1 MRARQ
6 LAHHLSATWL
16 PGMVAVMLAMS
27 GAGIAA
33 AEVYVVRPGD
43 TLYGIGNQYG
53 VEPEVIASTNGL
65 VNPDRLQV
73 GQQLS
78 IPGTSGTASA
88 ASAAAA
94 SGTYTVAPGDTLGGI
109 ADRFGV
115 SLADLAAVNGISDP
129 SYLRVGL
136 VLTIPGVTSAAVASA
151 AAAESG
157 EGSSTYV
164 VGVGDTLTGIADYLG
179 LSARALAASNEL
191 VDPDSLQVGQRL
203 IVPDRPELSA
213 RGGPRV
219 SFIWPAYGEV
229 TGYFHEEG
237 PYWVKGYHEGLDIG
251 ASYGSAIIAAEAGTV
266 IEAESSGW
274 NSGYGNY
281 VKIDHGNGLQTLYG
295 HMSSVAVD
303 PWQKVERGDVI
314 GYIGSTGASTGPH
327 LHFEVRIDGVKQ
339 DPLRYLP

>member
-33 AEVYVVRPGD
+33 AEVYVVQPGD
-43 TLYGIGNQYG
+43 TLYGISNQYG
-53 VEPEVIASTNGL
+53 VEPEAIASTNGL
-65 VNPDRLQV
+65 ANPDRLQV

-78 IPGTSGTASA
+78 IPGTSGSASA
-88 ASAAAA
+88 APA
-94 SGTYTVAPGDTLGGI
+94 SGMYTVAPGDTLGGI

-115 SLADLAAVNGISDP
+115 SLADLIAANGISDP
-129 SYLRVGL
+129 SSLRVGL
-136 VLTIPGVTSAAVASA
+136 VLTIPGAASA
-151 AAAESG
+151 AASAPATGSSG
-157 EGSSTYV
+157 GTSTYV

-203 IVPDRPELSA
+203 VVPNRPELSA
-213 RGGPRV
+213 RGGPRI

-266 IEAESSGW
+266 IEAEGSGW